1 MPRIRTPEERAF
13 ERTIS
18 ALKFKAAEAA
28 QAAEKADAAK
38 PPTEPGG
45 Q

>member
-13 ERTIS
+13 EKTIS

-28 QAAEKADAAK
+28 EKADATQ
-38 PPTEPGG
+38 PPGEPGG